1 MTSALHKFVLIKI
14 KKNNKNKTPRQ
25 AIKLC
30 AHDLVNEIHEIKT
43 AKHFIYTV
51 IYIGETLA
59 HFNRLQLWICQIVHN
74 SATRHNQ
81 CKHFCCK
88 NSISVMCEI

>member
-1 MTSALHKFVLIKI
+1 MSIIVVQVLKSLQL
-14 KKNNKNKTPRQ
+14 TPRQ
-25 AIKLC
+25 AIKVC

-59 HFNRLQLWICQIVHN
+59 HFNRLQLWICQIVHT
-74 SATRHNQ
+74 STSVAKTR
-81 CKHFCCK
+81 
-88 NSISVMCEI
+88 SL